1 MDSNKKELEDTII
14 HYTTSYLYKYIKLL
28 GINNTDDLLK
38 ISTWN
43 SKKKSKEFSKFDS
56 WVSNKYNLDYSFT
69 TYIHE
74 YIYYIILL
82 QFNKKIA
89 FNYVKDLDILQ
100 VSTNFFY
107 KSLRRIAKFYF
118 EQRSQELK
126 KNDLQIII
134 ESTLDSLVPLY
145 NIIDLIKKA
154 HDDSD
159 NSSFIS
165 YQFSEVSDKSSND
178 NHNTHQVSPVS
189 VSDTTVILPY
199 IDNVSS
205 IDSTPLPKINF
216 DSNIKKI
223 KFNNCK

>member
-165 YQFSEVSDKSSND
+165 YQFSEVSVSY
-178 NHNTHQVSPVS
+178 THLTLPTSP
-189 VSDTTVILPY
+189 
-199 IDNVSS
+199 
-205 IDSTPLPKINF
+205 
-216 DSNIKKI
+216 
-223 KFNNCK
+223 